1 MSTIRIIASHIL
13 LVSAYVF
20 TWLVAVVGHAIPRRR
35 WKPNGRIAVTGTI
48 FNPNWYLSHIT
59 PLTRSGVREVIL
71 VIDEPLQPMD
81 GVRFVCPPRWLAR
94 LISRAAAKALWLF
107 YVGIRYRPDL
117 FMGYNLVAGGCT
129 ALVVGATVGRPA
141 CYQMTGGQL
150 VLSTVGVDT
159 NAPTPTP
166 TWRES
171 LRKAIARMAER
182 VIRHFELIVVRG
194 SKGKTFLADYG
205 ITDNVEVITGSVKGV
220 RDAAQAIRTIDV
232 VFVGRLN
239 PIKQVDQFIEIIH
252 RVSQTPLEVKA
263 AIVGDGPL
271 MKDLKAD
278 VERRNLSGNVEFLG
292 KREDVEAILGRSR
305 VFVLTSKS
313 EGSSIAMAEAMSVGA
328 VPAVADVGELAD
340 LVQNG
345 VNGYVIEPNA
355 VDRYVAVIQSL
366 LNDPEHWARLS
377 DNAAQTARQCC
388 QLDVISDRWRR
399 CLGATIE
406 HASASHAMALASE

>member
-1 MSTIRIIASHIL
+1 MNTIRKIASYIL
-13 LVSAYVF
+13 LVSAYVS

-81 GVRFVCPPRWLAR
+81 GVRFACPPKWLAR

-129 ALVVGATVGRPA
+129 ALVAGAILGRPA

-159 NAPTPTP
+159 YEPTPTP
-166 TWRES
+166 TCREG
-171 LRKAIARMAER
+171 LRMAIERMAVR
-182 VIRHFELIVVRG
+182 VIRHFDLIVVRG
-194 SKGKTFLADYG
+194 NKGRAFLADYG
-205 ITDNVEVITGSVKGV
+205 IADNVVIITGSVKGV
-220 RDAAQAIRTIDV
+220 LDPVQTDRSIDV

-239 PIKQVDQFIEIIH
+239 PIKQVDQFIEIVH
-252 RVSQTPLEVKA
+252 RVSQTIPEVKA

-271 MKDLKAD
+271 MKDLKSD
-278 VERRNLSGNVEFLG
+278 VERRHLSGNVEFLG
-292 KREDVEAILGRSR
+292 KREDVEAILGRSK

-328 VPAVADVGELAD
+328 VPVVANVGELAD

-366 LNDPEHWARLS
+366 LNDAEHWARLS
-377 DNAAQTARQCC
+377 DNAAQTARQSCH
-388 QLDVISDRWRR
+388 LDAISDRWRR
-399 CLGATIE
+399 CLGATVE